1 VFCRKYLEDFKKLP
15 SSEVIFQDMPIGKWY
30 ERQST
35 DWKAGLLDSNQSSR
49 MKSLKDIAS
58 LLSSRENETRSR
70 SPKDEEWLF
79 HYVLCKNYLKKFD
92 ALPSP
97 ETMYENQPLGTW
109 LEKQI
114 EDLKSDRLSSEKLS
128 HLETLLQISE
138 LSSREKQI
146 NEAVAILARPF
157 SPRQEAFEIKV
168 PEAIAAEIKE
178 RLREIG
184 IEAWTQNAGGSEIRI
199 RVENRNQ

>member
-1 VFCRKYLEDFKKLP
+1 
-15 SSEVIFQDMPIGKWY
+15 
-30 ERQST
+30 
-35 DWKAGLLDSNQSSR
+35 
-49 MKSLKDIAS
+49 
-58 LLSSRENETRSR
+58 
-70 SPKDEEWLF
+70 
-79 HYVLCKNYLKKFD
+79 
-92 ALPSP
+92 
-97 ETMYENQPLGTW
+97 MYENQPLGTW